1 MNHTPKSMRLQIGLF
16 GRTNVGKSSFLNM
29 IAGQDVAVISPLPGT
44 TTDVVE
50 KAMELLPIGPVMFLD
65 TGGMDDD
72 TQLSDARLQRTR
84 RVFDRA
90 EVFVLLVEA
99 GYWSEYE
106 TAILAAA
113 QQYKCPC
120 LIVINKID
128 IQPPETDFMEM
139 LKTASPFVCCVSSRT
154 ESSRNRYISAFKAL
168 LLQALPE
175 TAMSQPAIIGDL
187 LPTGGLAVLIVPID
201 LEAPKG
207 RLILPQVQTI
217 RCALDYEAA
226 TLVVNERQ
234 YRSLLHRLNPPPEL
248 VVCDS
253 QVVMRMVEET
263 PPRVPCTTFSIL
275 FARFKGDLNQMASA
289 AAAIHRLKDGDRI
302 LVAEACSHHPLADD
316 IGRVKIPH
324 WLQAKTGKRLYI
336 DTYSGRD
343 YPDNL
348 ADYRLIIHC
357 GACML
362 TRREM
367 LARMQRAAAADV
379 PITNYGVCISAL
391 HGVLQRVLKPF
402 PDAWQAANISIC
414 KEDSYDQP
422 TRNNRIVATT

>member
-1 MNHTPKSMRLQIGLF
+1 MNQTPKSMRLQIGLF

-29 IAGQDVAVISPLPGT
+29 IAGQDVAVTSPVPGT

-50 KAMELLPIGPVMFLD
+50 KAMELLPVGPVMFLD
-65 TGGMDDD
+65 TGGTDDE
-72 TQLSDARLQRTR
+72 TNLSGARLKRTR
-84 RVFDRA
+84 RIFDRA
-90 EVFVLLVEA
+90 EVFVLLVEP

-106 TAILAAA
+106 EVIITEA
-113 QQYKCPC
+113 QKRKCPC
-120 LIVINKID
+120 LIVVNKID
-128 IQPPETDFMEM
+128 LSPPKKDFVQM
-139 LKTASPFVCCVSSRT
+139 LQEASPFVCCVSSLTDMERH
-154 ESSRNRYISAFKAL
+154 RYISLFKAL

-175 TAMSQPAIIGDL
+175 GAMSQPAIIGDL
-187 LPTGGLAVLIVPID
+187 LPPGGLAVLIVPID

-217 RCALDYEAA
+217 RCALDHEGA

-234 YRSLLHRLNPPPEL
+234 YRSLLLRLEPLPEL

-263 PPRVPCTTFSIL
+263 PPWVPCTTFSIL
-275 FARFKGDLNQMASA
+275 YARFKGDLNEMAAA
-289 AAAIHRLKDGDRI
+289 AAAIDNLKEGDRV

-316 IGRVKIPH
+316 IGRVKIPY
-324 WLQAKTGKRLYI
+324 WLQAKTGKTFQI

-343 YPDNL
+343 YPENL
-348 ADYRLIIHC
+348 ADYKLIIHC

-367 LARMQRAAAADV
+367 LARMERAAAAGV

-391 HGVLQRVLKPF
+391 HGVLERVLKPF
-402 PDAWQAANISIC
+402 PDAWQAANFSSC
-414 KEDSYDQP
+414 REDLNDQP
-422 TRNNRIVATT
+422 TRYDRIVATA